1 MPHQPPFVSSE
12 VETPSAA
19 LGVSTSLDTNGTV
32 GMTLIRALLLV
43 LLACLAVPLA
53 AKVPAKPVQL
63 DQELYRT
70 VVERVRAGENFYP
83 ATVAAQRERSY
94 PVQPTLAVRPPT
106 MTWWLALFPNTRT
119 RTAALIAL
127 LFGALIALR
136 QSLSDRPPAEALSV
150 VALAVAGLFGAF
162 FPDNVYLHEQ
172 WSVLL
177 IMLSLA
183 AYRRPWLMVG
193 LALLAVLVRETSL
206 AWLAAIVLHGLWQRD
221 WKRAGMAAA
230 AIVLAAGLW
239 LVHAQFVAAQV
250 QPGDPTSPGW
260 VRFGGL
266 PLVIDALR
274 RNLVLTGLPGPLIL
288 ALVAASL
295 AAMLRW
301 GREMERTAA
310 IGSAG
315 FLAALTVFWRPDNG
329 YWCFMAAPFVLLGL
343 PLLVRQLRARR

>member
-1 MPHQPPFVSSE
+1 MW
-12 VETPSAA
+12 
-19 LGVSTSLDTNGTV
+19 
-32 GMTLIRALLLV
+32 RAFLLA

-53 AKVPAKPVQL
+53 AKAPAKPVQL
-63 DQELYRT
+63 DQELYLA
-70 VVERVRAGENFYP
+70 VVERVRTGESFYP
-83 ATVAAQRERSY
+83 ATMAAQRERSY
-94 PVQPTLAVRPPT
+94 PVQPALAVRPPT
-106 MTWWLALFPNTRT
+106 MTWLLALLPSTAT

-127 LFGALIALR
+127 LFGALIAMR
-136 QSLSDRPPAEALSV
+136 QSLADRPPAESLGM

-183 AYRRPWLMVG
+183 AHRRVWLSVG
-193 LALLAVLVRETSL
+193 LALLAVLMRETAL
-206 AWLAAIVLHGLWQRD
+206 AWLAAMVLYGLWQRD
-221 WKRAGMAAA
+221 WKRAGLALG
-230 AIVLAAGLW
+230 AIAVAAGLW
-239 LVHAQFVAAQV
+239 LIHAQFVAAQV

-274 RNLVLTGLPGPLIL
+274 RNLVLTGLPGPLVL
-288 ALVAASL
+288 AVVVASL

-301 GREMERTAA
+301 GRDMERIAA

-315 FLAALTVFWRPDNG
+315 FLAALTVFGRPDNG
-329 YWCFMAAPFVLLGL
+329 YWGFMAAPFVLLGM
-343 PLLVRQLRARR
+343 PLIVREGRARLKR

>member
-1 MPHQPPFVSSE
+1 MW
-12 VETPSAA
+12 
-19 LGVSTSLDTNGTV
+19 
-32 GMTLIRALLLV
+32 RAVLLA

-53 AKVPAKPVQL
+53 AKAPSKPVQL

-70 VVERVRAGENFYP
+70 VVERVRGGENFYP
-83 ATVAAQRERSY
+83 ATMDAQRERQY
-94 PVQPTLAVRPPT
+94 PVQPALAVRPPT
-106 MTWWLALFPNTRT
+106 MTYGLALLPTTAT

-136 QSLSDRPPAEALSV
+136 QSLADRPSAEALSV

-183 AYRRPWLMVG
+183 AHRRAWLMVG
-193 LALLAVLVRETSL
+193 LALLAVLVRETAL
-206 AWLAAIVLHGLWQRD
+206 AWLAAIVVHSLWQRD
-221 WKRAGMAAA
+221 WQRAG
-230 AIVLAAGLW
+230 LAAGAIMLAGGLW
-239 LVHAQFVAAQV
+239 LIHAQMVAALV
-250 QPGDPTSPGW
+250 QPGDLTSPGW

-274 RNLVLTGLPGPLIL
+274 RNLVLTGLPGPLVL
-288 ALVAASL
+288 GLVTASL

-301 GREMERTAA
+301 GREMERIAA

-315 FLAALTVFWRPDNG
+315 FLAALTVFGRPDNG
-329 YWCFMAAPFVLLGL
+329 YWGFMAAPFVLLGL
-343 PLLVRQLRARR
+343 PLLVREAFAKRLRAKAQPDGS

>member
-1 MPHQPPFVSSE
+1 M
-12 VETPSAA
+12 A
-19 LGVSTSLDTNGTV
+19 
-32 GMTLIRALLLV
+32 M
-43 LLACLAVPLA
+43 PLA
-53 AKVPAKPVQL
+53 AKPPAKPVQL

-70 VVERVRAGENFYP
+70 VVERVRGGENFYP
-83 ATVAAQRERSY
+83 ATMAAQRERSY
-94 PVQPTLAVRPPT
+94 PVQPALAVRPPT
-106 MTWWLALFPNTRT
+106 MTYMLALLPGTAM

-136 QSLSDRPPAEALSV
+136 QSLSERPPAEALAV

-183 AYRRPWLMVG
+183 AHRRPWLSIG
-193 LALLAVLVRETSL
+193 LALTAVLVRETAL
-206 AWLAAIVLHGLWQRD
+206 AWLAAIVIHAVWQRD
-221 WKRAGMAAA
+221 WKRAGMAVA
-230 AIVLAAGLW
+230 AIALAAGLW
-239 LVHAQFVAAQV
+239 LLHARLVAAQV
-250 QPGDPTSPGW
+250 VPGDLTSPGW

-288 ALVAASL
+288 VVVAASL

-301 GREMERTAA
+301 GREVERIAA

-315 FLAALTVFWRPDNG
+315 FLAALTVFGRPDNG
-329 YWCFMAAPFVLLGL
+329 YWGFMAAPFVLLGL
-343 PLLVRQLRARR
+343 PLLARQALRRRPS

>member
-1 MPHQPPFVSSE
+1 M
-12 VETPSAA
+12 
-19 LGVSTSLDTNGTV
+19 
-32 GMTLIRALLLV
+32 
-43 LLACLAVPLA
+43 LACLAVPLA
-53 AKVPAKPVQL
+53 AKAPAKPVQL

-70 VVERVRAGENFYP
+70 VVERVRGGEAFYP
-83 ATVAAQRERSY
+83 ATMAAQRERQY
-94 PVQPTLAVRPPT
+94 PVQPALAVRPPT
-106 MTWWLALFPNTRT
+106 MTYMLALLPNTAA
-119 RTAALIAL
+119 RTAALIML

-136 QSLSDRPPAEALSV
+136 QSLADRPPAEALSV
-150 VALAVAGLFGAF
+150 VVLAVAGLFGAF

-183 AYRRPWLMVG
+183 AHRRPWLMIG
-193 LALLAVLVRETSL
+193 LALLAVLVRETAL
-206 AWLAAIVLHGLWQRD
+206 AWLAAMVLHALWQRD
-221 WKRAGMAAA
+221 WKRAGMAIA

-239 LVHAQFVAAQV
+239 LLHARFVAAQV
-250 QPGDPTSPGW
+250 VPGDLTSPGW

-274 RNLVLTGLPGPLIL
+274 RNLVLTGLPGPLIV

-301 GREMERTAA
+301 GREMERIAA

-315 FLAALTVFWRPDNG
+315 FLAALTVFGRPDNG
-329 YWCFMAAPFVLLGL
+329 YWGFMAAPFVLLGL
-343 PLLVRQLRARR
+343 PLIVRELRSKR

>member
-1 MPHQPPFVSSE
+1 MWRV
-12 VETPSAA
+12 
-19 LGVSTSLDTNGTV
+19 
-32 GMTLIRALLLV
+32 LLLA
-43 LLACLAVPLA
+43 LLACLAVPA
-53 AKVPAKPVQL
+53 IATAPAKPVQL

-70 VVERVRAGENFYP
+70 VVERVRGGENFYP
-83 ATVAAQRERSY
+83 ATMAAQRQRSY
-94 PVQPTLAVRPPT
+94 PVQPALAVRPPT
-106 MTWWLALFPNTRT
+106 MTYVLAQLPSTAA

-136 QSLSDRPPAEALSV
+136 QSLSDRPTAEALSV

-183 AYRRPWLMVG
+183 AHRRPWLMVG
-193 LALLAVLVRETSL
+193 LAFLAVLVRETAL
-206 AWLAAIVLHGLWQRD
+206 AWLAAIVLMALWERD
-221 WKRAGMAAA
+221 WKRAGLALGA
-230 AIVLAAGLW
+230 VLLAAGLW
-239 LVHAQFVAAQV
+239 LIHAHFVAAQV
-250 QPGDPTSPGW
+250 QPGDLTSPGW

-274 RNLVLTGLPGPLIL
+274 RNLVLTGLPGPLVL
-288 ALVAASL
+288 ALVATSL

-315 FLAALTVFWRPDNG
+315 FLAALTVFGRPDNG
-329 YWCFMAAPFVLLGL
+329 YWGFMAAPFVLLGL
-343 PLLVRQLRARR
+343 PLLVRRLLLRHRETGGQ

>member
-1 MPHQPPFVSSE
+1 M
-12 VETPSAA
+12 
-19 LGVSTSLDTNGTV
+19 DW
-32 GMTLIRALLLV
+32 RALLLA

-53 AKVPAKPVQL
+53 AKAPEKAVQL
-63 DQELYRT
+63 DQELYRA
-70 VVERVRAGENFYP
+70 VVERVREGENFYP
-83 ATVAAQRERSY
+83 ATMAAQRDRQY
-94 PVQPTLAVRPPT
+94 PVQPALAVRPPT
-106 MTWWLALFPNTRT
+106 MSYGLALLPSTAT

-136 QSLSDRPPAEALSV
+136 QSLADRPPAEALGM

-183 AYRRPWLMVG
+183 AHRRPWLSVV
-193 LALLAVLVRETSL
+193 LALMAVLVRETAL
-206 AWLAAIVLHGLWQRD
+206 AWLAAIVVHGLWQRD
-221 WKRAGMAAA
+221 WKRAGMAVGAM
-230 AIVLAAGLW
+230 VLAGGLW
-239 LVHAQFVAAQV
+239 LIHAQFVAAQV
-250 QPGDPTSPGW
+250 QPGDLTSPGW

-274 RNLVLTGLPGPLIL
+274 RNLVLTGLPGPLV
-288 ALVAASL
+288 LVLVVISL

-301 GREMERTAA
+301 GRDMERTAA

-315 FLAALTVFWRPDNG
+315 FLAALTVFGRPDNG
-329 YWCFMAAPFVLLGL
+329 YWGFMAAPFVLLGL
-343 PLLVRQLRARR
+343 PLIAREVLARR

>member
-1 MPHQPPFVSSE
+1 MRLWHV
-12 VETPSAA
+12 
-19 LGVSTSLDTNGTV
+19 
-32 GMTLIRALLLV
+32 LLLA
-43 LLACLAVPLA
+43 LLACAAMPLA

-70 VVERVRAGENFYP
+70 VVERVRGGENFYS
-83 ATVAAQRERSY
+83 ATMAAQRERQY
-94 PVQPTLAVRPPT
+94 PVQPALAVRPPT
-106 MTWWLALFPNTRT
+106 MTYMLALLPSTAT
-119 RTAALIAL
+119 RTAALIML

-136 QSLSDRPPAEALSV
+136 QSLADRLPAEALTV

-183 AYRRPWLMVG
+183 AHRRPWLMVG
-193 LALLAVLVRETSL
+193 LALLAVLVRETAL
-206 AWLAAIVLHGLWQRD
+206 AWLAAMVLHALWQRD
-221 WKRAGMAAA
+221 WKRAGMAIA
-230 AIVLAAGLW
+230 AIALAAGLW
-239 LVHAQFVAAQV
+239 LLHARFVAAQV
-250 QPGDPTSPGW
+250 VPGDLTSPGW

-301 GREMERTAA
+301 GREFERIAA

-315 FLAALTVFWRPDNG
+315 FLAALTVFGRPDNG
-329 YWCFMAAPFVLLGL
+329 YWGFMAAPFVLLGL
-343 PLLVRQLRARR
+343 PLIAREVRTRR

>member
-1 MPHQPPFVSSE
+1 MRFWHV
-12 VETPSAA
+12 
-19 LGVSTSLDTNGTV
+19 LL
-32 GMTLIRALLLV
+32 LALLA
-43 LLACLAVPLA
+43 LLACAAMPLA
-53 AKVPAKPVQL
+53 AKAPAKPVQL

-70 VVERVRAGENFYP
+70 VVERVRGGENFYS
-83 ATVAAQRERSY
+83 ATMAAQRERQY
-94 PVQPTLAVRPPT
+94 PVQPALAVRPPT
-106 MTWWLALFPNTRT
+106 MTYMLALLPSTAT
-119 RTAALIAL
+119 RTAALIML

-136 QSLSDRPPAEALSV
+136 QSLADRLPAEALTV

-183 AYRRPWLMVG
+183 AHRRPWLMVG
-193 LALLAVLVRETSL
+193 LALLAVLVRETAL
-206 AWLAAIVLHGLWQRD
+206 AWLAAMVLHALWQRD
-221 WKRAGMAAA
+221 WKRAGMAIA
-230 AIVLAAGLW
+230 AIALAAGLW
-239 LVHAQFVAAQV
+239 LLHARFVAAQV
-250 QPGDPTSPGW
+250 VPGDLTSPGW

-315 FLAALTVFWRPDNG
+315 FLLALTVFGRPDNG
-329 YWCFMAAPFVLLGL
+329 YWGFMAAPFVLLGL
-343 PLLVRQLRARR
+343 PLIVRELRSKR

>member
-1 MPHQPPFVSSE
+1 MW
-12 VETPSAA
+12 
-19 LGVSTSLDTNGTV
+19 
-32 GMTLIRALLLV
+32 RALLLA
-43 LLACLAVPLA
+43 LLACLAVPAFA
-53 AKVPAKPVQL
+53 AKAPARPVQL

-70 VVERVRAGENFYP
+70 VIERVRHGENFYP
-83 ATVAAQRERSY
+83 ATMAAQRERSY
-94 PVQPTLAVRPPT
+94 PVQPALAVRPPT
-106 MTWWLALFPNTRT
+106 MTYMLALLPGTMA

-127 LFGALIALR
+127 LFGTLVALR
-136 QSLSDRPPAEALSV
+136 QSLSDRPPAEALRV

-183 AYRRPWLMVG
+183 AHRRVWLSVS
-193 LALLAVLVRETSL
+193 LALLAVMVRETAL
-206 AWLAAIVLHGLWQRD
+206 AWLAAMVLYGLWQRD

-230 AIVLAAGLW
+230 AILLAAGLW
-239 LVHAQFVAAQV
+239 LLHARFVAAQIV
-250 QPGDPTSPGW
+250 PGDLTSPGW

-274 RNLVLTGLPGPLIL
+274 RNLVLTGLPGPLVL

-301 GREMERTAA
+301 GREMERIAA

-315 FLAALTVFWRPDNG
+315 FLGALTMFGRPDNG
-329 YWCFMAAPFVLLGL
+329 YWGFMAAPFVLLGL
-343 PLLVRQLRARR
+343 PLLVRKGRMLIKR

>member
-1 MPHQPPFVSSE
+1 MAGAP
-12 VETPSAA
+12 
-19 LGVSTSLDTNGTV
+19 
-32 GMTLIRALLLV
+32 
-43 LLACLAVPLA
+43 
-53 AKVPAKPVQL
+53 KKPIQL

-83 ATVAAQRERSY
+83 ATMAAQRERSY
-94 PVQPTLAVRPPT
+94 PVQPALAVRPPT
-106 MTWWLALFPNTRT
+106 MTWWLALFPNTGT

-136 QSLSDRPPAEALSV
+136 QSLSDRPPVEALSV

-183 AYRRPWLMVG
+183 AYRRPWLMIG
-193 LALLAVLVRETSL
+193 LALLAVLVRETAL
-206 AWLAAIVLHGLWQRD
+206 AWLGAIVLHGLWQRD

-230 AIVLAAGLW
+230 AIALAAGLW

-250 QPGDPTSPGW
+250 QPGDLTSPGW

-274 RNLVLTGLPGPLIL
+274 RNLVLTGLPGPLVL

-301 GREMERTAA
+301 GGEMERIAA
-310 IGSAG
+310 VGSAG
-315 FLAALTVFWRPDNG
+315 FLAALTVFGRPDNG
-329 YWCFMAAPFVLLGL
+329 YWGFMAAPFVLLGL
-343 PLLVRQLRARR
+343 PLIARQLLPRHRKTGRQ

>member
-1 MPHQPPFVSSE
+1 M
-12 VETPSAA
+12 
-19 LGVSTSLDTNGTV
+19 LL
-32 GMTLIRALLLV
+32 ALLG
-43 LLACLAVPLA
+43 CLAVPLA
-53 AKVPAKPVQL
+53 AKAPDKPIQL

-70 VVERVRAGENFYP
+70 VVERVRGGETFYP
-83 ATVAAQRERSY
+83 ATMAAQRARQY
-94 PVQPTLAVRPPT
+94 PVQPALAVRPPT
-106 MTWWLALFPNTRT
+106 MTYGLALLPSTAT

-127 LFGALIALR
+127 LFGALIAMR
-136 QSLSDRPPAEALSV
+136 QSLADRPPAEALSM

-183 AYRRPWLMVG
+183 AHRRPWLMIG
-193 LALLAVLVRETSL
+193 LALLAVLVRETAL
-206 AWLAAIVLHGLWQRD
+206 AWLAAIAVYGLWQRD
-221 WKRAGMAAA
+221 WKRAGLAAG
-230 AIVLAAGLW
+230 AIALAAGLW
-239 LVHAQFVAAQV
+239 VLHAQFVFAQV
-250 QPGDPTSPGW
+250 QQDDLISPGW

-274 RNLVLTGLPGPLIL
+274 RNLVLTGLPGPLVL

-315 FLAALTVFWRPDNG
+315 FLAALTVFGRPDNG
-329 YWCFMAAPFVLLGL
+329 YWGFMAAPFVLLGL
-343 PLLVRQLRARR
+343 PLIVREVLARR

>member
-1 MPHQPPFVSSE
+1 MSVR
-12 VETPSAA
+12 
-19 LGVSTSLDTNGTV
+19 
-32 GMTLIRALLLV
+32 RALLLA

-53 AKVPAKPVQL
+53 AKAPEQPVQL

-70 VVERVRAGENFYP
+70 VVERVREGETFYP
-83 ATVAAQRERSY
+83 ATMAAQRARQY
-94 PVQPTLAVRPPT
+94 PVQPALAVRPPT
-106 MTWWLALFPNTRT
+106 MTWLLALLPSTAT

-136 QSLSDRPPAEALSV
+136 QSLADRPTAEALGMV
-150 VALAVAGLFGAF
+150 VLAVAGLFGAF

-183 AYRRPWLMVG
+183 AHRRAWLMVG
-193 LALLAVLVRETSL
+193 LALLAVLVRETAL
-206 AWLAAIVLHGLWQRD
+206 AWLAAIAVYGLWQRD
-221 WKRAGMAAA
+221 WKRAGLAVS
-230 AIVLAAGLW
+230 AIVVAGGLW
-239 LVHAQFVAAQV
+239 LIHAQFVTAQI
-250 QPGDPTSPGW
+250 QPGDLTSPGW

-274 RNLVLTGLPGPLIL
+274 RNLVLTGLPGPLVL

-315 FLAALTVFWRPDNG
+315 FLAALTVFGRPDNG
-329 YWCFMAAPFVLLGL
+329 YWGFMAAPFVLLGL
-343 PLLVRQLRARR
+343 PLLARQALRRKQA

>member
-1 MPHQPPFVSSE
+1 M
-12 VETPSAA
+12 
-19 LGVSTSLDTNGTV
+19 STW
-32 GMTLIRALLLV
+32 RALLLAM
-43 LLACLAVPLA
+43 LACLALPLA
-53 AKVPAKPVQL
+53 AKATEKPVQL

-70 VVERVRAGENFYP
+70 VVERVREGENFYP
-83 ATVAAQRERSY
+83 ATMAAQRERQY
-94 PVQPTLAVRPPT
+94 PVQPALAVRPPT
-106 MTWWLALFPNTRT
+106 MSYGLALLPSSAT

-136 QSLSDRPPAEALSV
+136 QSLADRPPAEALSM

-183 AYRRPWLMVG
+183 AHRRVWLMVG
-193 LALLAVLVRETSL
+193 LALLAVLVRETAL
-206 AWLAAIVLHGLWQRD
+206 AWLAAIAVYGLWQRD
-221 WKRAGMAAA
+221 WKRAGQAAG
-230 AIVLAAGLW
+230 AIALAVGLW
-239 LVHAQFVAAQV
+239 LIHAQFVAAQI
-250 QPGDPTSPGW
+250 QPGDLTSPGW

-274 RNLVLTGLPGPLIL
+274 RNLVLTGLPGPLVL

-301 GREMERTAA
+301 GRDFERTAA

-315 FLAALTVFWRPDNG
+315 FLAALTVFGRPDNG
-329 YWCFMAAPFVLLGL
+329 YWGFMAAPFVLLGL
-343 PLLVRQLRARR
+343 PLIAREVLARR

>member
-1 MPHQPPFVSSE
+1 MRIWRV
-12 VETPSAA
+12 
-19 LGVSTSLDTNGTV
+19 LL
-32 GMTLIRALLLV
+32 LALL
-43 LLACLAVPLA
+43 AWLAVPLA
-53 AKVPAKPVQL
+53 AKAPEQPIQL

-70 VVERVRAGENFYP
+70 VVERVREGENFYP
-83 ATVAAQRERSY
+83 ATMDAQRERQY
-94 PVQPTLAVRPPT
+94 PVQPALAVRPPT
-106 MTWWLALFPNTRT
+106 MTWLLALLPSTAT

-127 LFGALIALR
+127 LFGALIAMR
-136 QSLSDRPPAEALSV
+136 QSLADRPPAEALSM

-183 AYRRPWLMVG
+183 AHRRPWLMIG
-193 LALLAVLVRETSL
+193 LALLAVLVRETAL
-206 AWLAAIVLHGLWQRD
+206 AWLAAIAVYGLWQRD
-221 WKRAGMAAA
+221 WKRAGLAAG
-230 AIVLAAGLW
+230 AIALAAGLW
-239 LVHAQFVAAQV
+239 VLHAQFVFAQV
-250 QPGDPTSPGW
+250 QQDDLISPGW

-274 RNLVLTGLPGPLIL
+274 RNLVLTGLPGLLVL
-288 ALVAASL
+288 ALVGASL

-315 FLAALTVFWRPDNG
+315 FLAALTVFGRPDNG
-329 YWCFMAAPFVLLGL
+329 YWGFMAAPFVLLGL
-343 PLLVRQLRARR
+343 PLIVREVLARR

>member
-1 MPHQPPFVSSE
+1 MW
-12 VETPSAA
+12 
-19 LGVSTSLDTNGTV
+19 
-32 GMTLIRALLLV
+32 RALLLA

-53 AKVPAKPVQL
+53 AKAPAKPVQL

-70 VVERVRAGENFYP
+70 VVERVRGGENFYP
-83 ATVAAQRERSY
+83 ATMAAQRERSY
-94 PVQPTLAVRPPT
+94 PVQPALAVRPPT
-106 MTWWLALFPNTRT
+106 MTYLLALLPSTAT

-127 LFGALIALR
+127 LFGTLIALR
-136 QSLSDRPPAEALSV
+136 QSLSDRPPAEALAV

-177 IMLSLA
+177 VMLSLA
-183 AYRRPWLMVG
+183 AHRRPWLAVS
-193 LALLAVLVRETSL
+193 LALLAVLVRETAL
-206 AWLAAIVLHGLWQRD
+206 AWLAAMVLHGLWQRD
-221 WKRAGMAAA
+221 WKRASMAVA
-230 AIVLAAGLW
+230 AIALAAGLW
-239 LVHAQFVAAQV
+239 LIHAQFVAAQV
-250 QPGDPTSPGW
+250 VPGDLTSPGW

-274 RNLVLTGLPGPLIL
+274 RNLVLTGLPGPLVL

-301 GREMERTAA
+301 GRELERTAA

-315 FLAALTVFWRPDNG
+315 FLAALTVFGRPDNG
-329 YWCFMAAPFVLLGL
+329 YWGFMAAPFVLLGL
-343 PLLVRQLRARR
+343 PLLVRQALNHKQA

>member
-1 MPHQPPFVSSE
+1 MRQIAFW
-12 VETPSAA
+12 
-19 LGVSTSLDTNGTV
+19 
-32 GMTLIRALLLV
+32 RALLLA
-43 LLACLAVPLA
+43 LLACFALPAA
-53 AKVPAKPVQL
+53 AKPAARPVQL

-70 VVERVRAGENFYP
+70 VAERVRSGEGFYQ
-83 ATVAAQRERSY
+83 ATMAAQRERTY
-94 PVQPTLAVRPPT
+94 PVQPALAVRPPT
-106 MTWWLALFPNTRT
+106 MTWLLALLPSTAT

-127 LFGALIALR
+127 LFGALSALR
-136 QSLSDRPPAEALSV
+136 KSLSDRPPAEALGM

-183 AYRRPWLMVG
+183 AQRRPSLMIG
-193 LALLAVLVRETSL
+193 LALLAVLVRETAL
-206 AWLAAIVLHGLWQRD
+206 AWLAASLLMAL
-221 WKRAGMAAA
+221 WKRDAKRAATALGAIALAG
-230 AIVLAAGLW
+230 GLW
-239 LVHAQFVAAQV
+239 LLHAQLVAAEV
-250 QPGDPTSPGW
+250 RPGDLTSPGW

-274 RNLVLTGLPGPLIL
+274 RNLLLTGLPGPLVLL
-288 ALVAASL
+288 AVAASL

-315 FLAALTVFWRPDNG
+315 FLAALTVFGRPDNG
-329 YWCFMAAPFVLLGL
+329 YWGFMAAPFVLLGW
-343 PLLVRQLRARR
+343 PLIVREVLTRLKR

>member
-1 MPHQPPFVSSE
+1 MVR
-12 VETPSAA
+12 T
-19 LGVSTSLDTNGTV
+19 
-32 GMTLIRALLLV
+32 IRVLLCA

-53 AKVPAKPVQL
+53 AKAPAKPVQL

-70 VVERVRAGENFYP
+70 VVERVRAGEGFYP
-83 ATVAAQRERSY
+83 ATMAAQRERTY
-94 PVQPTLAVRPPT
+94 PVQPALAVRPPT
-106 MTWWLALFPNTRT
+106 MTWLLALLPSTAT

-136 QSLSDRPPAEALSV
+136 QSLADLPPAEALGM

-177 IMLSLA
+177 ILLSLA
-183 AYRRPWLMVG
+183 AHRRPWLMIG
-193 LALLAVLVRETSL
+193 LALLAVLVRETAL
-206 AWLAAIVLHGLWQRD
+206 AWLAAILLMALWQRD
-221 WKRAGMAAA
+221 AKRAAMALGAMA
-230 AIVLAAGLW
+230 LAGGLW
-239 LVHAQFVAAQV
+239 LLHAQLVAAEV
-250 QPGDPTSPGW
+250 IPGDLTSPGW

-274 RNLVLTGLPGPLIL
+274 RNLVLTGLPGPLVL
-288 ALVAASL
+288 ALAAASL

-301 GREMERTAA
+301 GRELERTAA

-315 FLAALTVFWRPDNG
+315 FLAALTVFGRPDNG
-329 YWCFMAAPFVLLGL
+329 YWGFMAAPFVLLGW
-343 PLLVRQLRARR
+343 PLIVREVGARLKR

>member
-1 MPHQPPFVSSE
+1 MW
-12 VETPSAA
+12 
-19 LGVSTSLDTNGTV
+19 
-32 GMTLIRALLLV
+32 RALLLV
-43 LLACLAVPLA
+43 LFACLAVPLT
-53 AKVPAKPVQL
+53 AKAPAKAVQL

-70 VVERVRAGENFYP
+70 VVERVRAGEGFHP
-83 ATVAAQRERSY
+83 ATMAAQRERTY
-94 PVQPTLAVRPPT
+94 PVQPALAVRPPT
-106 MTWWLALFPNTRT
+106 MTWLLALLPSTAT

-136 QSLSDRPPAEALSV
+136 QSLADRPPAEALGM

-183 AYRRPWLMVG
+183 AHRRPWLMIG
-193 LALLAVLVRETSL
+193 LALVAVLVRETAL
-206 AWLAAIVLHGLWQRD
+206 AWLAAILLMALWQRD
-221 WKRAGMAAA
+221 AKRAAMAMG
-230 AIVLAAGLW
+230 AIALAGGLW
-239 LVHAQFVAAQV
+239 LLHAQLVAAEV
-250 QPGDPTSPGW
+250 RPGDLTSPGW

-274 RNLVLTGLPGPLIL
+274 RNLVLTGLPGPLVL

-295 AAMLRW
+295 AGMLRW

-315 FLAALTVFWRPDNG
+315 FLAALTVFGRPDNG
-329 YWCFMAAPFVLLGL
+329 YWGFMAAPFVLLGL
-343 PLLVRQLRARR
+343 PLLVREVLKMRRIAKAHSDGS